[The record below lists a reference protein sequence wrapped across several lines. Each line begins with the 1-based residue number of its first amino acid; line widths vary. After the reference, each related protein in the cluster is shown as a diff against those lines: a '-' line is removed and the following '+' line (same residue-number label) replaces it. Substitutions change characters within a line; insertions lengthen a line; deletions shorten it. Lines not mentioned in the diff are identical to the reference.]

1 MSNRHQEMIDGLREF
16 ADWLESKGSD
26 VIRDSHTTFYVFCN
40 NKDEFAKT
48 VKKIGG
54 KTVKSSDGVYYSLR
68 RNFGTAVTLDVTI
81 QHQFLCERV
90 KVGEKVI
97 PAKPE
102 TVVPA
107 QPERVEEVY
116 EWKCPPSVLAGE

>member
-1 MSNRHQEMIDGLREF
+1 MF
-16 ADWLESKGSD
+16 
-26 VIRDSHTTFYVFCN
+26 TTNFRNLSAITPPMNAVCISRG
-40 NKDEFAKT
+40 KPRWKQ
-48 VKKIGG
+48 IGG